1 MKPLDWIALVMLCLA
16 AFVGTWSLSKARWA
30 TAMFAA
36 FILVMGAIF
45 IAHGDILRHH
55 H

>member
-1 MKPLDWIALVMLCLA
+1 MKPLDWIALAILCLA
-16 AFVGTWSLSKARWA
+16 ALTFTWSLSKARWA
-30 TAMFAA
+30 TAMFAG
-36 FILVMGAIF
+36 FVLLWGGIF

>member
-1 MKPLDWIALVMLCLA
+1 MKPLDWIALVVLCLA
-16 AFVGTWSLSKARWA
+16 AFVGTWSLSKARWGL
-30 TAMFAA
+30 AMIAGFVI
-36 FILVMGAIF
+36 FWGAVF